1 MGGKPLNAELYEKIV
16 TDRLVYGVPVSQI
29 AKEIDRNSTSVTC
42 VVGAFECVRD
52 RNWER
57 AAAMIVNYKIP
68 VSPFY
73 WAGEKLGVEI
83 PPSLEEVYEK
93 RKKDK
98 AMEKAQRRQRA
109 ETPKAPPAPVPELE
123 PIPEQ
128 KPEPK
133 KEDNTGLYLIKLLE
147 AVNRQN
153 ELLEQLYDVVIPKW
167 VGDMKDNVNCN
178 SDVLSQSLKRFDDK
192 LEAIKINVRKRGL

>member
-1 MGGKPLNAELYEKIV
+1 M
-16 TDRLVYGVPVSQI
+16 T
-29 AKEIDRNSTSVTC
+29 TSSWNQ
-42 VVGAFECVRD
+42 AF
-52 RNWER
+52 
-57 AAAMIVNYKIP
+57 
-68 VSPFY
+68 
-73 WAGEKLGVEI
+73 
-83 PPSLEEVYEK
+83 SLQK
-93 RKKDK
+93 RQQT
-98 AMEKAQRRQRA
+98 EQ
-109 ETPKAPPAPVPELE
+109 PKAAPAPVPEPE
-123 PIPEQ
+123 P

-178 SDVLSQSLKRFDDK
+178 SDVLSQSLKRIDDK

>member
-29 AKEIDRNSTSVTC
+29 AKEIERNPTSVTY

-57 AAAMIVNYKIP
+57 AAALIVNYKIP

-73 WAGEKLGVEI
+73 WAGEKLNVEI
-83 PPSLEEVYEK
+83 PQYLEEVYEK
-93 RKKDK
+93 RK
-98 AMEKAQRRQRA
+98 AEKAAWKAQKRQQA
-109 ETPKAPPAPVPELE
+109 EASKTPPAPVPELE
-123 PIPEQ
+123 PIPE
-128 KPEPK
+128 PEPK

-178 SDVLSQSLKRFDDK
+178 SDVLSQSLKRIDDK